1 MERGLMGIIKAVK
14 LAYEYARRDED
25 DNVLEVVRAVD
36 GVDMDIER
44 GTFLAILGR
53 NGSGKSTLAKHI
65 NALLFPTEGT
75 IWVEDID
82 TKDEDRLLDVRQ
94 TAGMV
99 FQNPDNQIIATVVEE
114 DVGFGPENM
123 GVPTKEIWERV
134 DECLTAVGMAA
145 YRKSSP
151 DRLSG
156 GQKQRVAIAGV
167 MAMRPKCIILDEPT
181 AMLDPNGRKDV
192 IRIAHE
198 LNRELGIT
206 IILITHYMEETVD
219 ADEIMVMDS
228 GKVRM
233 SGTPREI
240 FSRVE
245 ELKAL
250 HLDVPQVTEL
260 SYRLRKRGME
270 LPACLLT
277 LPEFEKAMK
286 DIPHAKGGG
295 RTAAVEG
302 SHDSADAATASGLN
316 SADAKAA
323 GAARAAA
330 GSSRGT
336 ADAEEGSDGTA
347 GVDVGSDWTADVAVG
362 SRGTADA
369 AERSGSEAIIEL
381 KNVNYIYNP
390 GTPME
395 RYALTDVSLAVYKE
409 DFIGVIGHTGSGKST
424 LVQHL
429 DGLLKATSGDVL
441 FHGRSIYSAGFDMKN
456 LRSKVVLVFQYP
468 EHQLFEADVLSDV
481 CFGPK
486 NLGMSQEEAV
496 ASAKE
501 ALRLVGVA
509 EDNFSRSPFELSG
522 GQKRRVAI
530 AGALAMHPEVLV
542 LDEPTAGLD
551 PGGRDEILDTIA
563 KLHRE
568 KDMAVVLVSHSME
581 DVATYADRL
590 VVVNDGGILFDDTP
604 RSVFRHT
611 EELERI
617 GLSAPQVTYINR
629 ALIEDG
635 WGIRDDL
642 TTLDEAEEA
651 IIAAWE
657 RPAAAACTPKAGRS
671 SDLSKTAKGGRSSD
685 IGKTP
690 EGGRPSDIGKTM
702 KDDRPS
708 NIGEISK
715 DNRSSDTGRKPE
727 SNKSSDIGK
736 KPEGGKPSDAGDSS
750 GNRQLT

>member
-336 ADAEEGSDGTA
+336 ADADEGSDGTA

-362 SRGTADA
+362 SRRTADA

-486 NLGMSQEEAV
+486 NLGMSHEEAV

-657 RPAAAACTPKAGRS
+657 RPAATAGTLKA
-671 SDLSKTAKGGRSSD
+671 
-685 IGKTP
+685 
-690 EGGRPSDIGKTM
+690 GRPSDIGKTL
-702 KDDRPS
+702 
-708 NIGEISK
+708 
-715 DNRSSDTGRKPE
+715 
-727 SNKSSDIGK
+727 KSVKSLDI
-736 KPEGGKPSDAGDSS
+736 GDSS
-750 GNRQLT
+750 GKGQLT

>member
-336 ADAEEGSDGTA
+336 ADADEGSDGTA

-362 SRGTADA
+362 SRRTADA

-657 RPAAAACTPKAGRS
+657 RPAAAAGTPKAGRS
-671 SDLSKTAKGGRSSD
+671 SD
-685 IGKTP
+685 I
-690 EGGRPSDIGKTM
+690 
-702 KDDRPS
+702 
-708 NIGEISK
+708 
-715 DNRSSDTGRKPE
+715 
-727 SNKSSDIGK
+727 
-736 KPEGGKPSDAGDSS
+736 GDSS
-750 GNRQLT
+750 ENRQLT

>member
-362 SRGTADA
+362 SRRTADA

-486 NLGMSQEEAV
+486 NLGMSHEEAV

-657 RPAAAACTPKAGRS
+657 RPAAAAGTLKA
-671 SDLSKTAKGGRSSD
+671 
-685 IGKTP
+685 
-690 EGGRPSDIGKTM
+690 GRPSDIGKTL
-702 KDDRPS
+702 
-708 NIGEISK
+708 
-715 DNRSSDTGRKPE
+715 
-727 SNKSSDIGK
+727 KSVKSLDI
-736 KPEGGKPSDAGDSS
+736 GDSS
-750 GNRQLT
+750 GKGQLT

>member
-1 MERGLMGIIKAVK
+1 MGIIKAVK

-99 FQNPDNQIIATVVEE
+99 FQNPDDQIIATVVEE

-123 GVPTKEIWERV
+123 GVLTKEIWERV

-295 RTAAVEG
+295 RTAAVEC

-336 ADAEEGSDGTA
+336 ADADEGSDGTA

-362 SRGTADA
+362 SRRTADA

-429 DGLLKATSGDVL
+429 DGLLKAPSGDVL

-486 NLGMSQEEAV
+486 NLGMSHEEAV

-509 EDNFSRSPFELSG
+509 EDNF
-522 GQKRRVAI
+522 
-530 AGALAMHPEVLV
+530 
-542 LDEPTAGLD
+542 
-551 PGGRDEILDTIA
+551 
-563 KLHRE
+563 
-568 KDMAVVLVSHSME
+568 
-581 DVATYADRL
+581 
-590 VVVNDGGILFDDTP
+590 
-604 RSVFRHT
+604 
-611 EELERI
+611 
-617 GLSAPQVTYINR
+617 
-629 ALIEDG
+629 
-635 WGIRDDL
+635 
-642 TTLDEAEEA
+642 
-651 IIAAWE
+651 
-657 RPAAAACTPKAGRS
+657 
-671 SDLSKTAKGGRSSD
+671 
-685 IGKTP
+685 
-690 EGGRPSDIGKTM
+690 
-702 KDDRPS
+702 
-708 NIGEISK
+708 
-715 DNRSSDTGRKPE
+715 
-727 SNKSSDIGK
+727 
-736 KPEGGKPSDAGDSS
+736 
-750 GNRQLT
+750 

>member
-486 NLGMSQEEAV
+486 NLGMSHEEAV

-690 EGGRPSDIGKTM
+690 EGGRPSDIG
-702 KDDRPS
+702 
-708 NIGEISK
+708 
-715 DNRSSDTGRKPE
+715 
-727 SNKSSDIGK
+727 
-736 KPEGGKPSDAGDSS
+736 DSS

>member
-1 MERGLMGIIKAVK
+1 MGIIKAVK

-219 ADEIMVMDS
+219 ADKIMVMDS

-295 RTAAVEG
+295 RTAAVEV

-441 FHGRSIYSAGFDMKN
+441 FHGRSIYSVGFDMKN

-486 NLGMSQEEAV
+486 NLGMSHEEAV

-657 RPAAAACTPKAGRS
+657 RPAAAAGTLKAGRS
-671 SDLSKTAKGGRSSD
+671 SD
-685 IGKTP
+685 I
-690 EGGRPSDIGKTM
+690 
-702 KDDRPS
+702 
-708 NIGEISK
+708 
-715 DNRSSDTGRKPE
+715 
-727 SNKSSDIGK
+727 
-736 KPEGGKPSDAGDSS
+736 GDSS

>member
-671 SDLSKTAKGGRSSD
+671 SD
-685 IGKTP
+685 I
-690 EGGRPSDIGKTM
+690 
-702 KDDRPS
+702 
-708 NIGEISK
+708 
-715 DNRSSDTGRKPE
+715 
-727 SNKSSDIGK
+727 
-736 KPEGGKPSDAGDSS
+736 GDSS

>member
-233 SGTPREI
+233 SGTLREI

-302 SHDSADAATASGLN
+302 SHDS
-316 SADAKAA
+316 
-323 GAARAAA
+323 
-330 GSSRGT
+330 
-336 ADAEEGSDGTA
+336 
-347 GVDVGSDWTADVAVG
+347 
-362 SRGTADA
+362 ADA

-441 FHGRSIYSAGFDMKN
+441 FHGRSIYSAGFDMKD

-657 RPAAAACTPKAGRS
+657 RPAAAAGTPKAGRS
-671 SDLSKTAKGGRSSD
+671 SD
-685 IGKTP
+685 I
-690 EGGRPSDIGKTM
+690 
-702 KDDRPS
+702 
-708 NIGEISK
+708 
-715 DNRSSDTGRKPE
+715 
-727 SNKSSDIGK
+727 
-736 KPEGGKPSDAGDSS
+736 GDSS
-750 GNRQLT
+750 ENRQLT

>member
-362 SRGTADA
+362 SRRTADA

-486 NLGMSQEEAV
+486 NLGMSHEEAV

-657 RPAAAACTPKAGRS
+657 RPAAAAGTPKAGRS
-671 SDLSKTAKGGRSSD
+671 SD
-685 IGKTP
+685 I
-690 EGGRPSDIGKTM
+690 
-702 KDDRPS
+702 
-708 NIGEISK
+708 
-715 DNRSSDTGRKPE
+715 
-727 SNKSSDIGK
+727 
-736 KPEGGKPSDAGDSS
+736 GDSS
-750 GNRQLT
+750 ENRQLT

>member
-1 MERGLMGIIKAVK
+1 MGIIKAVK

-44 GTFLAILGR
+44 GTFMAILGR

-134 DECLTAVGMAA
+134 DECLTAVGMAV

-295 RTAAVEG
+295 RTDAAEG
-302 SHDSADAATASGLN
+302 SHDSAAAATASGLN

-330 GSSRGT
+330 GSSHDSAAAVTASDLKSTDDGAARAATGRSYGT

-347 GVDVGSDWTADVAVG
+347 GVEVGSDWTADVAVG

-369 AERSGSEAIIEL
+369 EERSGSEAIIEL

-486 NLGMSQEEAV
+486 NLGMSHEEAV

-657 RPAAAACTPKAGRS
+657 RPAAASTPK
-671 SDLSKTAKGGRSSD
+671 T
-685 IGKTP
+685 
-690 EGGRPSDIGKTM
+690 GRPSDIGKT
-702 KDDRPS
+702 P
-708 NIGEISK
+708 
-715 DNRSSDTGRKPE
+715 
-727 SNKSSDIGK
+727 KSVKSLDI
-736 KPEGGKPSDAGDSS
+736 GDSS
-750 GNRQLT
+750 GKGQLT

>member
-486 NLGMSQEEAV
+486 NLGMSHEEAV

-657 RPAAAACTPKAGRS
+657 RPAAAAGTPKA
-671 SDLSKTAKGGRSSD
+671 
-685 IGKTP
+685 
-690 EGGRPSDIGKTM
+690 GRPSDIG
-702 KDDRPS
+702 
-708 NIGEISK
+708 
-715 DNRSSDTGRKPE
+715 
-727 SNKSSDIGK
+727 
-736 KPEGGKPSDAGDSS
+736 DSS
-750 GNRQLT
+750 ENRQLT

>member
-1 MERGLMGIIKAVK
+1 
-14 LAYEYARRDED
+14 
-25 DNVLEVVRAVD
+25 
-36 GVDMDIER
+36 
-44 GTFLAILGR
+44 
-53 NGSGKSTLAKHI
+53 
-65 NALLFPTEGT
+65 
-75 IWVEDID
+75 
-82 TKDEDRLLDVRQ
+82 
-94 TAGMV
+94 
-99 FQNPDNQIIATVVEE
+99 
-114 DVGFGPENM
+114 
-123 GVPTKEIWERV
+123 
-134 DECLTAVGMAA
+134 
-145 YRKSSP
+145 
-151 DRLSG
+151 
-156 GQKQRVAIAGV
+156 
-167 MAMRPKCIILDEPT
+167 
-181 AMLDPNGRKDV
+181 
-192 IRIAHE
+192 
-198 LNRELGIT
+198 
-206 IILITHYMEETVD
+206 
-219 ADEIMVMDS
+219 
-228 GKVRM
+228 
-233 SGTPREI
+233 
-240 FSRVE
+240 
-245 ELKAL
+245 
-250 HLDVPQVTEL
+250 
-260 SYRLRKRGME
+260 
-270 LPACLLT
+270 
-277 LPEFEKAMK
+277 
-286 DIPHAKGGG
+286 
-295 RTAAVEG
+295 
-302 SHDSADAATASGLN
+302 
-316 SADAKAA
+316 
-323 GAARAAA
+323 
-330 GSSRGT
+330 
-336 ADAEEGSDGTA
+336 
-347 GVDVGSDWTADVAVG
+347 VDVGSDWTADVAVG
-362 SRGTADA
+362 SRRTADA

-486 NLGMSQEEAV
+486 NLGMSHEEAV

-671 SDLSKTAKGGRSSD
+671 SD
-685 IGKTP
+685 I
-690 EGGRPSDIGKTM
+690 
-702 KDDRPS
+702 
-708 NIGEISK
+708 
-715 DNRSSDTGRKPE
+715 
-727 SNKSSDIGK
+727 
-736 KPEGGKPSDAGDSS
+736 GDSS

>member
-1 MERGLMGIIKAVK
+1 
-14 LAYEYARRDED
+14 
-25 DNVLEVVRAVD
+25 
-36 GVDMDIER
+36 
-44 GTFLAILGR
+44 
-53 NGSGKSTLAKHI
+53 
-65 NALLFPTEGT
+65 
-75 IWVEDID
+75 
-82 TKDEDRLLDVRQ
+82 
-94 TAGMV
+94 
-99 FQNPDNQIIATVVEE
+99 
-114 DVGFGPENM
+114 
-123 GVPTKEIWERV
+123 
-134 DECLTAVGMAA
+134 
-145 YRKSSP
+145 
-151 DRLSG
+151 
-156 GQKQRVAIAGV
+156 
-167 MAMRPKCIILDEPT
+167 
-181 AMLDPNGRKDV
+181 
-192 IRIAHE
+192 
-198 LNRELGIT
+198 
-206 IILITHYMEETVD
+206 
-219 ADEIMVMDS
+219 
-228 GKVRM
+228 
-233 SGTPREI
+233 
-240 FSRVE
+240 
-245 ELKAL
+245 
-250 HLDVPQVTEL
+250 
-260 SYRLRKRGME
+260 ME

-302 SHDSADAATASGLN
+302 IHDS
-316 SADAKAA
+316 
-323 GAARAAA
+323 
-330 GSSRGT
+330 
-336 ADAEEGSDGTA
+336 
-347 GVDVGSDWTADVAVG
+347 
-362 SRGTADA
+362 ADA

-486 NLGMSQEEAV
+486 NLGMSHEEAV

-657 RPAAAACTPKAGRS
+657 RPAAAAGTQKA
-671 SDLSKTAKGGRSSD
+671 
-685 IGKTP
+685 
-690 EGGRPSDIGKTM
+690 GRPSDI
-702 KDDRPS
+702 
-708 NIGEISK
+708 
-715 DNRSSDTGRKPE
+715 
-727 SNKSSDIGK
+727 
-736 KPEGGKPSDAGDSS
+736 GDSS

>member
-330 GSSRGT
+330 GS
-336 ADAEEGSDGTA
+336 
-347 GVDVGSDWTADVAVG
+347 

>member
-657 RPAAAACTPKAGRS
+657 RPAAAAGTPKAGRS
-671 SDLSKTAKGGRSSD
+671 SD
-685 IGKTP
+685 I
-690 EGGRPSDIGKTM
+690 
-702 KDDRPS
+702 
-708 NIGEISK
+708 
-715 DNRSSDTGRKPE
+715 
-727 SNKSSDIGK
+727 
-736 KPEGGKPSDAGDSS
+736 GDSS
-750 GNRQLT
+750 ENRQLT

>member
-486 NLGMSQEEAV
+486 NLGMSHEEAV

-671 SDLSKTAKGGRSSD
+671 SD
-685 IGKTP
+685 I
-690 EGGRPSDIGKTM
+690 
-702 KDDRPS
+702 
-708 NIGEISK
+708 
-715 DNRSSDTGRKPE
+715 
-727 SNKSSDIGK
+727 
-736 KPEGGKPSDAGDSS
+736 GDSS
-750 GNRQLT
+750 ENRQLT

>member
-1 MERGLMGIIKAVK
+1 MGIIKAVK

-277 LPEFEKAMK
+277 LLEFEKAMK

-302 SHDSADAATASGLN
+302 SHDSAAAATASGLN

-330 GSSRGT
+330 GR
-336 ADAEEGSDGTA
+336 
-347 GVDVGSDWTADVAVG
+347 

-486 NLGMSQEEAV
+486 NLGMSHEEAV

-604 RSVFRHT
+604 HSVFRHT

-657 RPAAAACTPKAGRS
+657 RPAAAAGTLKAGRS
-671 SDLSKTAKGGRSSD
+671 SD
-685 IGKTP
+685 I
-690 EGGRPSDIGKTM
+690 
-702 KDDRPS
+702 
-708 NIGEISK
+708 
-715 DNRSSDTGRKPE
+715 
-727 SNKSSDIGK
+727 
-736 KPEGGKPSDAGDSS
+736 GDSS
-750 GNRQLT
+750 ENRQLT

>member
-1 MERGLMGIIKAVK
+1 
-14 LAYEYARRDED
+14 
-25 DNVLEVVRAVD
+25 
-36 GVDMDIER
+36 
-44 GTFLAILGR
+44 
-53 NGSGKSTLAKHI
+53 
-65 NALLFPTEGT
+65 
-75 IWVEDID
+75 
-82 TKDEDRLLDVRQ
+82 
-94 TAGMV
+94 
-99 FQNPDNQIIATVVEE
+99 
-114 DVGFGPENM
+114 
-123 GVPTKEIWERV
+123 
-134 DECLTAVGMAA
+134 
-145 YRKSSP
+145 
-151 DRLSG
+151 
-156 GQKQRVAIAGV
+156 

-336 ADAEEGSDGTA
+336 ADADEGSDGTA

-362 SRGTADA
+362 SRRTADA

-486 NLGMSQEEAV
+486 NLGMSHEEAV

-657 RPAAAACTPKAGRS
+657 RPAAAAGTPKA
-671 SDLSKTAKGGRSSD
+671 
-685 IGKTP
+685 
-690 EGGRPSDIGKTM
+690 GRPSDIG
-702 KDDRPS
+702 
-708 NIGEISK
+708 
-715 DNRSSDTGRKPE
+715 
-727 SNKSSDIGK
+727 
-736 KPEGGKPSDAGDSS
+736 DSS
-750 GNRQLT
+750 ENRQLT

>member
-1 MERGLMGIIKAVK
+1 MGIIKAVK

-302 SHDSADAATASGLN
+302 SHDSAA
-316 SADAKAA
+316 
-323 GAARAAA
+323 
-330 GSSRGT
+330 
-336 ADAEEGSDGTA
+336 
-347 GVDVGSDWTADVAVG
+347 
-362 SRGTADA
+362 A

-486 NLGMSQEEAV
+486 NLGMSHEEAV

-657 RPAAAACTPKAGRS
+657 RPAAAAGTLKA
-671 SDLSKTAKGGRSSD
+671 GRSSD
-685 IGKTP
+685 IGKSLKTGRPSDTGETP
-690 EGGRPSDIGKTM
+690 KGGRPSDIGKTL
-702 KDDRPS
+702 
-708 NIGEISK
+708 
-715 DNRSSDTGRKPE
+715 
-727 SNKSSDIGK
+727 KSVKSLDI
-736 KPEGGKPSDAGDSS
+736 GDSS

>member
-1 MERGLMGIIKAVK
+1 MGIIKAAK
-14 LAYEYARRDED
+14 LAYEYARRDEN

-36 GVDMDIER
+36 GVDLDVEK

-75 IWVEDID
+75 IWVEGID

-94 TAGMV
+94 AAGMV

-123 GVPTKEIWERV
+123 GVPTEEIWKRV
-134 DECLTAVGMAA
+134 DECLTSVGMAA

-192 IRIAHE
+192 IRISHE
-198 LNRELGIT
+198 LNQRWGIT

-228 GKVRM
+228 GKVCM
-233 SGTPREI
+233 AGTPREI

-260 SYRLRKRGME
+260 SYRLKKRGLE
-270 LPACLLT
+270 LPDCVLT
-277 LPEFEKAMK
+277 ISEFREGMAGIISQNKSTATTAHESTVATGR
-286 DIPHAKGGG
+286 DAVYTQGYGSTATIRHEFTATTAHATSAANIY
-295 RTAAVEG
+295 RTAP
-302 SHDSADAATASGLN
+302 
-316 SADAKAA
+316 
-323 GAARAAA
+323 
-330 GSSRGT
+330 SS
-336 ADAEEGSDGTA
+336 SDQA
-347 GVDVGSDWTADVAVG
+347 HH
-362 SRGTADA
+362 
-369 AERSGSEAIIEL
+369 AILEL
-381 KNVNYIYNP
+381 KDVNYIYNP

-395 RYALTDVSLAVYKE
+395 RYALTDVSMSVHKE
-409 DFIGVIGHTGSGKST
+409 DFIGIIGHTGSGKST

-429 DGLLKATSGDVL
+429 DGLLKASSGDIL
-441 FHGRSIYSAGFDMKN
+441 FHGRSIYSDGFDMKT

-486 NLGMSQEEAV
+486 NLGMSQEAAA

-501 ALRLVGVA
+501 ALRLVGVS
-509 EDNFSRSPFELSG
+509 ESNFLRSPFELSG

-568 KDMAVVLVSHSME
+568 QDMAVVLVSHSME
-581 DVATYADRL
+581 DVAAYANRL
-590 VVVNDGGILFDDTP
+590 IVVNDGRILFDDSP
-604 RSVFRHT
+604 RNVFRHPT
-611 EELERI
+611 ELEQI

-629 ALIEDG
+629 VLIEDG
-635 WGIRDDL
+635 WPIRDDL
-642 TTLDEAEEA
+642 TTLDEAEGA
-651 IIAAWE
+651 IIAAWDGLRASSE
-657 RPAAAACTPKAGRS
+657 SSKINKPA
-671 SDLSKTAKGGRSSD
+671 
-685 IGKTP
+685 
-690 EGGRPSDIGKTM
+690 EGG
-702 KDDRPS
+702 
-708 NIGEISK
+708 E
-715 DNRSSDTGRKPE
+715 
-727 SNKSSDIGK
+727 
-736 KPEGGKPSDAGDSS
+736 
-750 GNRQLT
+750 

>member
-295 RTAAVEG
+295 RTAAVEC

-486 NLGMSQEEAV
+486 NLGMSHEEAV

>member
-336 ADAEEGSDGTA
+336 ADADEGSDGTA

-715 DNRSSDTGRKPE
+715 DNRPSDTGKKPE
-727 SNKSSDIGK
+727 SGRPSDIGK
-736 KPEGGKPSDAGDSS
+736 TLKSVKSLDIGDSS